1 MNSFCCDYIIRQ
13 KLGGTN
19 MNYGYV
25 MHFPVLAD
33 NQYSSILY
41 NFIISRFIELS
52 FTSYSMLYIEVSIY
66 NVPLF
71 IWDEERR
78 FEILCELDALYFHL
92 YLGTQKDWEKSY
104 NSSFQQSSTSAV
116 GNAINPLLSYFQSP
130 RKAVEYI
137 MKTFP
142 IVKRKDIDEFGE
154 YLTRRSILE
163 IYDQIAPLFEN
174 GLDNLTGSTYILAL
188 NPPPGP
194 RCAENGNFLPPEEWD
209 QNHFPS
215 HIHKQND

>member
-78 FEILCELDALYFHL
+78 FEIRCELDALYFHL

-137 MKTFP
+137 MKTF
-142 IVKRKDIDEFGE
+142 R
-154 YLTRRSILE
+154 L
-163 IYDQIAPLFEN
+163 
-174 GLDNLTGSTYILAL
+174 
-188 NPPPGP
+188 
-194 RCAENGNFLPPEEWD
+194 
-209 QNHFPS
+209 
-215 HIHKQND
+215 